1 MPPRLAPNQHP
12 RNPARFP
19 GPATKTVAA
28 VFAHSRSMASQFHC
42 PQICKDI
49 RIGRPYACSSR
60 CAQRASRSSMCLRS
74 GGAAAFVLGVGAQ
87 RIHRCELP
95 GRANASH
102 GGPWDT
108 GLTADPCGSA
118 AQVSGHIRPSAR
130 VCSSCYLCRS
140 VCARVRYRVRSSRFV
155 TLRGQLCLGA
165 LQGLVGFCFVSRE
178 RLMRRALAQTQ
189 LPGCLGARTGM
200 PPWWMS
206 LVDVLV
212 RLGMPPRWR
221 SWCWMFVHH
230 TKRSSQTPTDA
241 YAPLYS
247 LGAKALLLWGRAPPL
262 HTPSCHVLAPRREP
276 ITCDDGLFIGT
287 NKADDRDGTYTRS
300 GWGLPSPRL
309 RMQSNLQLPPRRA
322 NRGCGGWGG
331 RRGGRSGGTRD
342 KGANLRSRFGSWLAI
357 LV

>member
-1 MPPRLAPNQHP
+1 
-12 RNPARFP
+12 
-19 GPATKTVAA
+19 
-28 VFAHSRSMASQFHC
+28 
-42 PQICKDI
+42 
-49 RIGRPYACSSR
+49 
-60 CAQRASRSSMCLRS
+60 
-74 GGAAAFVLGVGAQ
+74 
-87 RIHRCELP
+87 
-95 GRANASH
+95 
-102 GGPWDT
+102 
-108 GLTADPCGSA
+108 
-118 AQVSGHIRPSAR
+118 
-130 VCSSCYLCRS
+130 
-140 VCARVRYRVRSSRFV
+140 
-155 TLRGQLCLGA
+155 
-165 LQGLVGFCFVSRE
+165 
-178 RLMRRALAQTQ
+178 MRRALAQTQ

-276 ITCDDGLFIGT
+276 STCDDGLFIGT

-331 RRGGRSGGTRD
+331 RRGGRSGRTRD
-342 KGANLRSRFGSWLAI
+342 KGANLRSR
-357 LV
+357 LVRGWPSLCSKPRQLVTAVGLC

>member
-1 MPPRLAPNQHP
+1 M
-12 RNPARFP
+12 
-19 GPATKTVAA
+19 
-28 VFAHSRSMASQFHC
+28 
-42 PQICKDI
+42 
-49 RIGRPYACSSR
+49 
-60 CAQRASRSSMCLRS
+60 
-74 GGAAAFVLGVGAQ
+74 
-87 RIHRCELP
+87 
-95 GRANASH
+95 
-102 GGPWDT
+102 
-108 GLTADPCGSA
+108 
-118 AQVSGHIRPSAR
+118 
-130 VCSSCYLCRS
+130 
-140 VCARVRYRVRSSRFV
+140 
-155 TLRGQLCLGA
+155 
-165 LQGLVGFCFVSRE
+165 SRE

-322 NRGCGGWGG
+322 NRGCGEHSADGEAGEVGQVMDSRQRRKLTCGPVLVRGWPSLSIKPRQLVTAVGPLLKGQCLQQKCASLRTRG
-331 RRGGRSGGTRD
+331 RQRT
-342 KGANLRSRFGSWLAI
+342 GARPMYGLVFVCARASVCACACVMGQAI
-357 LV
+357 ITHAL